1 MIILSQ
7 LKIIIWETRKK
18 LKRQCSKWH
27 PKARQKPKL
36 APEKLLLTVFFLHV
50 FILQASAAVTTIDI
64 FEELPEQKAPP
75 KGWLEKIQ
83 QTRKGLEENQGVI
96 FASLFNSQQQIILHS
111 KRDEGTSRNLWYYNL
126 EIEKQLWK
134 GASAFIEFEVD
145 KNKGV
150 DKFLPTFSLFNDNGG
165 ENAGLYIPVLYLQQ
179 NFFQDKFYAYAGKL
193 DLSYWFDFNEAAGSA
208 DTQFQSSAL
217 VNNLTIPFPA
227 KGMGAMFGMQ
237 PWEWLY
243 FQSGVATARASS
255 TKIGLSDAFNS
266 QLYLNELGFI
276 PKIKELKG
284 NYRFAFWLN
293 HEKIGTID
301 ESEEK
306 DNDSGFA
313 LSFDQQIT
321 KKLTLFCRYGLANQ
335 KVRDIA
341 HFWSFGGQYTTSFG
355 MCKKDYFGLG
365 VAQSLISNDYRDFN
379 GPQVAPSETMAEA
392 YYCWVFNDYV
402 MLTPNLQAVIN
413 PDADKEAD
421 NILVLGV
428 RFLAVF

>member
-1 MIILSQ
+1 MLWQNFFLVVFLSQ
-7 LKIIIWETRKK
+7 IF
-18 LKRQCSKWH
+18 
-27 PKARQKPKL
+27 
-36 APEKLLLTVFFLHV
+36 VFQV
-50 FILQASAAVTTIDI
+50 FAATTTLNI
-64 FEELPEQKAPP
+64 FEELPVQKPPP

-83 QTRKGLEENQGVI
+83 QTREYLEENQGLI

-126 EIEKQLWK
+126 EIEKTLWK
-134 GASAFIEFEVD
+134 GAEAFIEFEVD

-150 DKFLPTFSLFNDNGG
+150 DKFFTTFSQFSDNGG
-165 ENAGLYIPVLYLQQ
+165 ENASLYIPVLYLQQ
-179 NFFQDKFYAYAGKL
+179 NFFQDKFYAYAGKF

-237 PWEWLY
+237 AWEWFY

-255 TKIGLSDAFNS
+255 TKIGLSNAFNS
-266 QLYLNELGFI
+266 ELYLNEAGFS
-276 PKIKELKG
+276 PRIKELKG
-284 NYRFAFWLN
+284 NYRFIFWMN
-293 HEKIGTID
+293 HEKQALID

-306 DNDSGFA
+306 ENDSGFA

-321 KKLTLFCRYGLANQ
+321 KRLTLFTRYGLANQ

-341 HFWSFGGQYTTSFG
+341 HFWSFGGQYVTSFG
-355 MCKKDYFGLG
+355 SRKKDYCGLA
-365 VAQSLISNDYRDFN
+365 VAQSLISNDYRDFY
-379 GPQVAPSETMAEA
+379 GPQTAPSETMCEA

-402 MLTPNLQAVIN
+402 MLTPNLQAVFN
-413 PDADKEAD
+413 PNADKEAD
-421 NILVLGV
+421 NLMVFGA